1 MSTHASR
8 GEAAGTYWNPA
19 QYLKFTDHRLRPALE
34 LLDRVPLAAPKVIYD
49 LGCGSGNVT
58 RHIANRWPDATVY
71 GMDNSQEMLDKAAS
85 EPSAIHWIEG
95 DVKTWSPEET
105 PDLIYSNAALQW
117 VDGHD
122 TLFPSLISH
131 LAPGG
136 CLAVQVP
143 LSWGAPSHRL
153 MRETLATGGPGH
165 TPIGDEA
172 LRATVG
178 RKWVDDPEDYYDLL
192 AGCTS
197 SLDIWSTEY
206 IQVLSG
212 EDPVLEWV
220 SGTGLRPILNGLNEA
235 DRDVFLRVY
244 RERLRTLYPTRP
256 DGYTLYPFPR
266 LFIVAVV

>member
-1 MSTHASR
+1 MSVHANR

-85 EPSAIHWIEG
+85 EPSAIQWIVG

-153 MRETLATGGPGH
+153 MRETLAAGGPDN

-172 LRATVG
+172 LRTTVG
-178 RKWVDDPEDYYDLL
+178 RKWVDAPEDYYDLL
-192 AGCTS
+192 SGCTS

-212 EDPVLEWV
+212 DDPVLEWV
-220 SGTGLRPILNGLNEA
+220 SGTGLRPILNGLNDA
-235 DRDVFLRVY
+235 DRDVFLSVY

-256 DGYTLYPFPR
+256 DGSTLYPFPR